1 MGSKTTSSWRLGSSK
16 KVVSESAALSLVVD
30 VSLKGKTG
38 KGFEALDLGVRL
50 LGSGCWLR
58 TENRVVRMDS
68 EENEEREVAEKA
80 IAVNRRKKKKISHQW
95 TAKWGSYPNSQL
107 PDGPWIHCSYNMG
120 LMGWVLFEQFWT
132 STFSQQFGPVRS
144 RSSFLIYPRVEPRCS
159 NFAGLPLSY
168 LSDYLSLR
176 KRRRSP

>member
-58 TENRVVRMDS
+58 TENRFVRMDS

-80 IAVNRRKKKKISHQW
+80 IAVKR
-95 TAKWGSYPNSQL
+95 
-107 PDGPWIHCSYNMG
+107 
-120 LMGWVLFEQFWT
+120 
-132 STFSQQFGPVRS
+132 
-144 RSSFLIYPRVEPRCS
+144 
-159 NFAGLPLSY
+159 
-168 LSDYLSLR
+168 R
-176 KRRRSP
+176 KRRRSVTSGVRSGGLIPIPNCQMDHGSIVPTTWA

>member
-58 TENRVVRMDS
+58 TENRFVRMDS
-68 EENEEREVAEKA
+68 EENEEREVAET
-80 IAVNRRKKKKISHQW
+80 RKGAEMAMLVVEESC
-95 TAKWGSYPNSQL
+95 L
-107 PDGPWIHCSYNMG
+107 
-120 LMGWVLFEQFWT
+120 LMKTQESG
-132 STFSQQFGPVRS
+132 
-144 RSSFLIYPRVEPRCS
+144 
-159 NFAGLPLSY
+159 
-168 LSDYLSLR
+168 
-176 KRRRSP
+176 